1 MANPLT
7 RLFLD
12 PVSSDRERAARKFQL
27 SADFRWWA
35 VPLGIGVACLALSLL
50 GLGGD
55 SQRFWYAY
63 LVAWMFCVSISVG
76 ALFFVMIHHIV
87 KARWNV
93 TLRRI
98 PELLA
103 ANFPILFLLGLPILA
118 FGMHDLF
125 HWTHADLY
133 DPSSDH
139 YDAIL
144 AGKQS
149 FLNTPF
155 FIVRVVLYFA
165 VWSYLGLRTYGLS
178 VRQDTEPSVE
188 NTLKLRKVSAW
199 GIPLCAV
206 ATAFASYDFLMSLD
220 PHWFSTIF
228 GVYFFAGSW
237 LAVLSVVALIG
248 LTLRRSGLLGLEIT
262 TEHYQDVGK
271 YMFGFTVFWTYIAF
285 SQYMLIWYGNLPEEI
300 QWFADRYTNGWQTVT
315 WALIIGHFLVPFF
328 LLLPKVTK
336 RTLPFLGF
344 MCVWILVMHW
354 VDLFW
359 LAMPTIT
366 GDAAHAVATHVADGG
381 HAVATSMNDVVD
393 LVDVSSS
400 QPAGLRM
407 VDFATWFGMLGIFLG
422 ATFWRAGRHS
432 LTPYNDP
439 YFTESLHFEN
449 V

>member
-12 PVSSDRERAARKFQL
+12 PVDSDRDQVARKFQL
-27 SADFRWWA
+27 SGDYRWWA
-35 VPLGIGVACLALSLL
+35 VPLGIGIACLALSLV

-63 LVAWMFCVSISVG
+63 LVGWMFCVSIAVG

-87 KARWNV
+87 KAHWNV
-93 TLRRI
+93 TIRRI
-98 PELLA
+98 PEMLV
-103 ANFPILFLLGLPILA
+103 ANFPLLFLLGIPILL

-133 DPSSDH
+133 EVGGDH
-139 YDAIL
+139 YDPIL
-144 AGKQS
+144 AGKQG
-149 FLNTPF
+149 FLNLPF

-165 VWSYLGLRTYGLS
+165 LWSYLGFRVYKLS
-178 VRQDTEPSVE
+178 VQQDTEPTEE
-188 NTLKLRKVSAW
+188 NTRKLRKLSAW

-206 ATAFASYDFLMSLD
+206 ATSFASYDLLMSLD

-237 LAVLSVVALIG
+237 LSSLAVLALIAMAF
-248 LTLRRSGLLGLEIT
+248 RRSGLLGNEIT
-262 TEHYQDVGK
+262 TEHYQDIGK
-271 YMFGFTVFWTYIAF
+271 YMFGFVVFWTYIAF

-300 QWFADRYTNGWQTVT
+300 QWYADRFSNGWETFT
-315 WALIIGHFLVPFF
+315 WILVIGHFIIPFF
-328 LLLPKVTK
+328 LLLPKISK
-336 RTLPFLGF
+336 RVLPFFAL
-344 MCVWILVMHW
+344 MCVWILVMQW

-359 LAMPTIT
+359 LAMPTIV
-366 GDAAHAVATHVADGG
+366 GEAAHTASAHAAEAG
-381 HAVATSMNDVVD
+381 HAVAAGFDGVVG
-393 LVDVSSS
+393 LADVSSS
-400 QPAGLRM
+400 QQAGLRL
-407 VDFATWFGMLGIFLG
+407 VDFTAWFGMFGIFLG

-439 YFTESLHFEN
+439 YFADAVRFEN